1 MTTEGSTRR
10 DPPAP
15 RPRAEY
21 PQMELKGT
29 VTVTGDIMEPVVP
42 EDHRDSLRPPRAPR
56 KPLGVTRRNE
66 FT

>member
-29 VTVTGDIMEPVVP
+29 VTVTGDIMEPVF
-42 EDHRDSLRPPRAPR
+42 R
-56 KPLGVTRRNE
+56 KTIGTVFGHLERRGSRSG
-66 FT
+66 